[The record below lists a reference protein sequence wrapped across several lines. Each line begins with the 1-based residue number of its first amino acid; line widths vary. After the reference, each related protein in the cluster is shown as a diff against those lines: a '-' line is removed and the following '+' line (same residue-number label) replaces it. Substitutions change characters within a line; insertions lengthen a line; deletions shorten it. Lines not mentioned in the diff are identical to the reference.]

1 MKKPPSKSSLT
12 KKLDKAFSILV
23 RKVGKCEK
31 CGKKENLQ
39 CCHIFSRANR
49 STRWFRLN
57 AFCLCGGCH
66 LFWGHKNPVEFTEW
80 TKERLG
86 INNYEE
92 LRREAKSTKK
102 WSVWEMEELLKNLE
116 AQNELVG

>member
-1 MKKPPSKSSLT
+1 M
-12 KKLDKAFSILV
+12 
-23 RKVGKCEK
+23 
-31 CGKKENLQ
+31 
-39 CCHIFSRANR
+39 
-49 STRWFRLN
+49 
-57 AFCLCGGCH
+57 
-66 LFWGHKNPVEFTEW
+66 FWGHKNPVEFTEW